1 MNFAKFLRTPPV
13 AAILGSLDQSIGRSL
28 TLSNLNFLCATHKTG
43 ILQKKYFKLTVESFL
58 DEKRINNGRKSI
70 Y

>member
-1 MNFAKFLRTPPV
+1 M

-28 TLSNLNFLCATHKTG
+28 TLSNLKFFCATHKTG
-43 ILQKKYFKLTVESFL
+43 ILQKKNFKLTVESFL